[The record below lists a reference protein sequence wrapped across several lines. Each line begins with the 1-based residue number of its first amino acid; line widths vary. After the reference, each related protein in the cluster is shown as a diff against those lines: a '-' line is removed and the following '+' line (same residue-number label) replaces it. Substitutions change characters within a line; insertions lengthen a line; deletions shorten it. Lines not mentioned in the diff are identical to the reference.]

1 MSRMARMGRGNT
13 DGMSD
18 TPIPRL
24 DPDAL
29 KHERHDPDLGSEAD
43 SAEFDR
49 VARGDD
55 AMSVPQTNNPP
66 EPTAGATP
74 PAR

>member
-1 MSRMARMGRGNT
+1 MSRIECMGRGNT

-18 TPIPRL
+18 TPIPRP

-29 KHERHDPDLGSEAD
+29 KDERHDADLGSEAD
-43 SAEFDR
+43 NAEFDR
-49 VARGDD
+49 IARDD
-55 AMSVPQTNNPP
+55 EATSELQTNNPL

>member
-1 MSRMARMGRGNT
+1 
-13 DGMSD
+13 MSD
-18 TPIPRL
+18 TCIPGL

-29 KHERHDPDLGSEAD
+29 KDERHDADLGSEAD

-49 VARGDD
+49 VARDDD
-55 AMSVPQTNNPP
+55 AMSVRQTNNPP

>member
-1 MSRMARMGRGNT
+1 
-13 DGMSD
+13 MSD

-29 KHERHDPDLGSEAD
+29 KDERHDTDLGSEAD
-43 SAEFDR
+43 NAEFDR
-49 VARGDD
+49 VAQDDD
-55 AMSVPQTNNPP
+55 ATSVHQPKNPP